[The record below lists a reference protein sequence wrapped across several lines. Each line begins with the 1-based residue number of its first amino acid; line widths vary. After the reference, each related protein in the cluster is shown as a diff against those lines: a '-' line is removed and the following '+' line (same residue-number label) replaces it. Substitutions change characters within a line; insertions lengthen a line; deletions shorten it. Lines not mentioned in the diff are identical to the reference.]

1 MQRLTMCCA
10 CVAMFVATATAQ
22 DYDEDDP
29 VPYNQTDRDYYEM
42 GHAFGTPLYPR
53 YERRYSAAARMYDNR
68 NPRGLEYPPVDTRD
82 RYARNYGPPEIDRLS
97 GRPVMGPPG
106 YGPRYDD
113 PDPFDNP
120 YGQPQNQHYIAP
132 YESNFRGGRY
142 ATDYPGF
149 RGGWYGRGHRVRIR
163 AGEYTAGDY
172 ANAFWEH
179 QHRVGSVP
187 GEHNWNASTGQ
198 AY

>member
-1 MQRLTMCCA
+1 MQRLIISCA
-10 CVAMFVATATAQ
+10 FTAMAALAGVVWAQ

-29 VPYNQTDRDYYEM
+29 VPFNQSDRDYSEF
-42 GHAFGTPLYPR
+42 GQEFGTPLYPR
-53 YERRYSAAARMYDNR
+53 YERRHSPVARRYDNR
-68 NPRGLEYPPVDTRD
+68 NPGGLRYPPVETRD
-82 RYARNYGPPEIDRLS
+82 RYARNYGPPQIDRLERQS
-97 GRPVMGPPG
+97 TAW
-106 YGPRYDD
+106 PRYDD
-113 PDPFDNP
+113 PNPFDNP
-120 YGQPQNQHYIAP
+120 YGRPRNRHYVAP
-132 YESNFRGGRY
+132 DESNFRGGRY

-179 QHRVGSVP
+179 QHRVKNVP
-187 GEHNWNASTGQ
+187 GEHTWNSNSGQ